1 MLIERAIQI
10 FSDQQLSDA
19 TLPRKTHLPTVS
31 STFFGSLSVSPSH
44 YLPDQPPSFI
54 FFDLASNLRPY
65 QIQPEDRIQN
75 LIYPLTSPNTV
86 SISSL
91 NTSPITFPTQ
101 IHKFVVA
108 DTQIRTMTKPGFEYV
123 DKDFPTQKAVKD
135 KICLDQ
141 NDFKSLLA
149 AIHEFI
155 AQNVDECKQIPR
167 SWSKQNWKTLTSR
180 FIDFDK
186 NGAKFWKPARAG
198 FTTSS
203 DLVYPDDK
211 EAYAVVTIFAENKLM
226 NSSVSVSSL
235 STC

>member
-10 FSDQQLSDA
+10 FPDQQLSDA
-19 TLPRKTHLPTVS
+19 TLPSKTHLPTVS
-31 STFFGSLSVSPSH
+31 STFFDSLFASPSH
-44 YLPDQPPSFI
+44 YSPDQPPSFI
-54 FFDLASNLRPY
+54 FFDLALNLQPY
-65 QIQPEDRIQN
+65 QILPEDRIQN
-75 LIYPLTSPNTV
+75 LIYPLTSPNSLSITSPSTV

-91 NTSPITFPTQ
+91 NTSPITFP
-101 IHKFVVA
+101 IEIPKFVVA
-108 DTQIRTMTKPGFEYV
+108 DSQIRTMTKPSFEYV

-135 KICLDQ
+135 KICLDS

-155 AQNVDECKQIPR
+155 THNVDECHQTPR
-167 SWSKQNWKTLTSR
+167 SWSKQNWKILTSQ

-186 NGAKFWKPARAG
+186 NGAKFWKPARTG

-211 EAYAVVTIFAENKLM
+211 EAYDVVQVLRKT
-226 NSSVSVSSL
+226 SS
-235 STC
+235 